1 MPQISDW
8 LTQLLAQMR
17 GFLGAMSPQQRWGFL
32 GACLAFIAGFSVFV
46 WWASQPVFSSLFGSV
61 GESDAAAIVEHL
73 QAEKIP
79 YKLENGGR
87 SILVP
92 AERVYELRLVL
103 AQAGLPQGGGVGFE
117 IFDEQKLGMTDFLQR
132 LNYTRAL
139 QGELSRTISQI
150 AGVQA
155 ARVHL
160 AMPERSVFT
169 EDDRRPSASVVLTL
183 APGRVLGGSTVAGI
197 VHLIA
202 SSVEGMSPDDIA
214 VVDNGGRV
222 LAGDKDGFDDTSL
235 GSNVLDYQRTLE
247 RNLEER
253 IESMLGRVVGADK
266 VSARVSAVL
275 NMTRVDTTEQRVD
288 PDQTAVVNERLSREE
303 TTGQRAVGGTPGV
316 TDNLTNETEAV
327 TEAPRTTR
335 RDETVNYEVSKITS
349 RTIGATGQIDR
360 LSVAVLVDGTFAEAA
375 GERSFVPRPQEELD
389 GYTELVKSAIGYDE
403 SRGDRVEMASV
414 PFQVPVVGERGWL
427 DTAGDAADGLAAY
440 VPRLLGIGVVLVM
453 FLSFVRP
460 ALRRLA
466 TQPTFRGR
474 DVGALE
480 AAGGAPDVEAL
491 VTQLETE
498 NRRLTAEDPER
509 AAYLVRQWL
518 QARD

>member
-8 LTQLLAQMR
+8 LTKLLAQVR
-17 GFLGAMSPQQRWGFL
+17 SFLGAMSPQQRWGFL
-32 GACLAFIAGFSVFV
+32 GASLAFVAGFTVFV
-46 WWASQPVFSSLFGSV
+46 WWASQPVFRSLFGRI
-61 GESDAAAIVEHL
+61 GESDAAAIVEYL
-73 QAEKIP
+73 QTEKIP
-79 YKLENGGR
+79 YQLELGGR

-92 AERVYELRLVL
+92 AERVYDLRLAL

-150 AGVQA
+150 AGVSA

-183 APGRVLGGSTVAGI
+183 APGRVLGGSTVGGI

-202 SSVEGMSPDDIA
+202 SSVEGMSPDDIT

-222 LAGDKDGFDDTSL
+222 LAGDENEFDGTGI

-253 IESMLGRVVGADK
+253 IESMLGRVVGPDR

-288 PDQTAVVNERLSREE
+288 PDQTAVLNERRSREE
-303 TTGQRAVGGTPGV
+303 STGQRAVGGTPGV
-316 TDNLTNETEAV
+316 TENLTNDTEV
-327 TEAPRTTR
+327 TTEAPRTTR
-335 RDETVNYEVSKITS
+335 RDETVSYEVSKITS

-360 LSVAVLVDGTFAEAA
+360 LSVAVLVDGTFTEDA
-375 GERSFVPRPQEELD
+375 GAQSFVPRPQEELD

-403 SRGDRVEMASV
+403 ARGDRVEMASV
-414 PFQVPVVGERGWL
+414 PFQVPEVGELGWL

-440 VPRLLGIGVVLVM
+440 VPRLLGIGIVLM
-453 FLSFVRP
+453 LFLSFVRP
-460 ALRRLA
+460 ALQRLA

-474 DVGALE
+474 DAGSIE
-480 AAGGAPDVEAL
+480 AGGGAPDLEAM
-491 VTQLETE
+491 VSQLGTE
-498 NRRLTAEDPER
+498 NRRLTAADPER